1 LKTESTMM
9 IVIFQFYQ
17 EYGGP
22 LVRPAIV
29 LLALVG
35 LWLGLSRAALDQKTR
50 VVTWLVVAAL
60 LIAWNLAAIEV
71 TRSGL
76 YQEYIL
82 FMRPLGWIVA
92 LVVFIGL
99 VRSRR
104 IAAALEVVPR
114 WWLVAFQVYRAP
126 AGFVFLMLWN
136 LGRAGNAGLPAG
148 IGDALVGLLA
158 LPAAFYLASGR
169 PGGRTAAIAWN
180 CLGLADFALAFAVVS
195 VISPTSGLG
204 VAYPAA
210 MIPAFLAPLSSVFH
224 GLSLWQLVRA
234 PGRLRVAPRSAS

>member
-1 LKTESTMM
+1 MLLA
-9 IVIFQFYQ
+9 IFQFYQ
-17 EYGGP
+17 EYGAP
-22 LVRPAIV
+22 LIVRPAIV
-29 LLALVG
+29 LLPLLG

-50 VVTWLVVAAL
+50 IVTWLGVAAL
-60 LIAWNLAAIEV
+60 LLAWTLTAIEV

-82 FMRPLGWIVA
+82 FLRPVVWIVA
-92 LVVFIGL
+92 LLVFLGL
-99 VRSRR
+99 VRIRS
-104 IAAALEVVPR
+104 ITAALEVVPS
-114 WWLVAFQVYRAP
+114 WWLVALQVYRAG
-126 AGFVFLMLWN
+126 AGFVFLMLFSM
-136 LGRAGNAGLPAG
+136 GRAGMAGVPAG
-148 IGDALVGLLA
+148 IGDGLTGLLA

-180 CLGLADFALAFAVVS
+180 CFGLADFALAFAIVT

-210 MIPAFLAPLSSVFH
+210 LIPAFLAPLSGVYH

-234 PGRLRVAPRSAS
+234 PARLRVAPRSAS